1 MSMKEPVLLPNEVD
15 AVLEEQG
22 LMWAREGDELKTSV
36 RLHDFAAALDFVNAV
51 GAAAE
56 AANHH
61 PDIDIRWNTV
71 NLVLSTHSSGGI
83 TLLDLALAA
92 AIDRLRPD
100 VGTAEAEER
109 D

>member
-1 MSMKEPVLLPNEVD
+1 MREAVLLPNEVD
-15 AVLEEQG
+15 AALEEQG
-22 LMWAREGDELKTSV
+22 SAWSRDGDELKTSV
-36 RLHDFAAALDFVNAV
+36 RLHDFAGALAFVNAV

-61 PDIDIRWNTV
+61 PDIDIRWNRV
-71 NLVLSTHSSGGI
+71 DLVLSTHDSGGI

-100 VGTAEAEER
+100 IRES
-109 D
+109 

>member
-1 MSMKEPVLLPNEVD
+1 VNEPVLLPNEVD
-15 AVLEEQG
+15 AALEEQG
-22 LMWAREGDELKTSV
+22 LHWSRQGNELKTSV
-36 RLHDFAAALDFVNAV
+36 QLHDFASALDFVNAV

-71 NLVLSTHSSGGI
+71 NLSLSTHSSGGI
-83 TLLDLALAA
+83 TMLDLALAA

-100 VGTAEAEER
+100 GREPH
-109 D
+109 